1 MFVPHTPGD
10 VLAQGLQEA
19 EDKFVENKPGGK
31 VKMVPR
37 GGIAIKDLLCNKNP
51 WNSEGCG
58 RDNCFVCRSKPGR
71 CQREGAVYTLTC
83 EECGVRG
90 IQACYFGETARS
102 SFLRGLDHQTTLKNK
117 DDSSPLWKHSV
128 EHHDAR
134 EDVVYTMKVMRNHST
149 ALTRQIE
156 ESVALDKKK
165 VHVLMNSK
173 GEWNSQKIPRIVV
186 QVQGRDE
193 EEEGE
198 RLPMVESWA
207 VPVRYK
213 PRRRSAEEAGVMA
226 SSKRRRVGDI
236 PDNREGD
243 AAEPE
248 AAGDEDG
255 EQQGEAV
262 RGEGGRPELEQKAP
276 PLPVRVTQAKSKTRK
291 ISSRGKGT
299 IVDPRQQTI
308 KKFFKKNDAEETG
321 KLESSDRLNLESDN
335 AGLSGAAAGVGLES
349 EAGPSGLNEKR
360 NCKKNN
366 KNL

>member
-1 MFVPHTPGD
+1 
-10 VLAQGLQEA
+10 
-19 EDKFVENKPGGK
+19 
-31 VKMVPR
+31 MVPR

-51 WNSEGCG
+51 WSSEGCG

-83 EECGVRG
+83 EECGMRG
-90 IQACYFGETARS
+90 IQACYFGESSRS

-128 EHHDAR
+128 EHHNAR
-134 EDVVYTMKVMRNHST
+134 EDVVYTMKVIRNQPT

-173 GEWNSQKIPRIVV
+173 GEWNSQRIPRIVV

-198 RLPMVESWA
+198 RLPTVESWA
-207 VPVRYK
+207 DPVRLK
-213 PRRRSAEEAGVMA
+213 PKPKRRGAEEARAGMEAMA
-226 SSKRRRVGDI
+226 SSKRRRAGDLPNI
-236 PDNREGD
+236 HEED

-248 AAGDEDG
+248 AAGGEDR
-255 EQQGEAV
+255 EQQEVAV
-262 RGEGGRPELEQKAP
+262 QGEGDRQGPEQKAG
-276 PLPVRVTQAKSKTRK
+276 PLPVRASQERPKNRK
-291 ISSRGKGT
+291 MSSRGKRK

-308 KKFFKKNDAEETG
+308 KKFFQVNDAEATG
-321 KLESSDRLNLESDN
+321 KLESSDSLNLEEADR
-335 AGLSGAAAGVGLES
+335 AGMSGAAADVGSKVGSRSES
-349 EAGPSGLNEKR
+349 RKE
-360 NCKKNN
+360 
-366 KNL
+366 

>member
-1 MFVPHTPGD
+1 
-10 VLAQGLQEA
+10 
-19 EDKFVENKPGGK
+19 
-31 VKMVPR
+31 
-37 GGIAIKDLLCNKNP
+37 
-51 WNSEGCG
+51 
-58 RDNCFVCRSKPGR
+58 
-71 CQREGAVYTLTC
+71 
-83 EECGVRG
+83 
-90 IQACYFGETARS
+90 
-102 SFLRGLDHQTTLKNK
+102 
-117 DDSSPLWKHSV
+117 
-128 EHHDAR
+128 
-134 EDVVYTMKVMRNHST
+134 
-149 ALTRQIE
+149 
-156 ESVALDKKK
+156 
-165 VHVLMNSK
+165 
-173 GEWNSQKIPRIVV
+173 
-186 QVQGRDE
+186 
-193 EEEGE
+193 
-198 RLPMVESWA
+198 
-207 VPVRYK
+207 
-213 PRRRSAEEAGVMA
+213 MA

-291 ISSRGKGT
+291 TSSRGKGT